1 MQVVHKILQRLKSD
15 EALMLAFQRGDSA
28 AFEVLYTRYKD
39 RLFGFI
45 YKSSAQSLH
54 VEDVAHDT
62 WLAVIN
68 SAPNYQRSAQFKTW
82 LYHIAHN
89 KIIDAWRRDKKI
101 DRSVYLEGEELHSSS
116 ANAESSLAGPER
128 GNVKEPHNFQGID
141 LSDADIKVLALQA
154 VEHIEN
160 LPADQQ
166 QAFLLRE
173 QGFSL
178 QEISSVTQS
187 SPEAVKSRLR
197 YATKKLRLLL
207 SG

>member
-1 MQVVHKILQRLKSD
+1 VHKILQRLKSD
-15 EALMLAFQRGDSA
+15 EALMLAFQCGDSV
-28 AFEVLYTRYKD
+28 AFEVLYRRYKD

-45 YKSSAQSLH
+45 YKSSAQSFQ
-54 VEDVAHDT
+54 VEDIAHDT

-68 SAPNYQRSAQFKTW
+68 SAPSYQRSAQFKTW

-101 DRSVYLEGEELHSSS
+101 DRNVYFEEGQLQDSFAGDSHSSS
-116 ANAESSLAGPER
+116 GREKSCEEESKAI
-128 GNVKEPHNFQGID
+128 QGVD
-141 LSDADIKVLALQA
+141 LTDSDIQILALQA
-154 VEHIEN
+154 VEHIED
-160 LPADQQ
+160 LPTDQQ

-178 QEISSVTQS
+178 QEIASVTQS
-187 SPEAVKSRLR
+187 SPETVKSRLR
-197 YATKKLRLLL
+197 YATKKLRLSL